1 MICVAGGSPY
11 RWFKYPF
18 GFMDRF
24 MESLI
29 IGMRLA
35 GIKKVVYQAGSVQP
49 YPEEKVA
56 FSNKI
61 WHFTLA
67 LYIGIAGNEK
77 DNDDVITRL
86 VDAKDLD

>member
-1 MICVAGGSPY
+1 
-11 RWFKYPF
+11 
-18 GFMDRF
+18 MDRF

-49 YPEEKVA
+49 YPGEKVA

>member
-1 MICVAGGSPY
+1 
-11 RWFKYPF
+11 
-18 GFMDRF
+18 

-49 YPEEKVA
+49 YPGEKVA

-67 LYIGIAGNEK
+67 LYIGIAGNE
-77 DNDDVITRL
+77 NDYFSKPPAPTSECSWSSVSSSP
-86 VDAKDLD
+86 DLNDIDLNDSN